1 MQNDSQS
8 ILYSSWNDACDLLD
22 VPEGSYNAVMSD
34 KELDYKE
41 SDYLYRITKSD
52 LSDQIGQIT
61 VQMKSV
67 LSVCIGFAVLIIV
80 ICVYL
85 MVNMLIS
92 ENASSISMLKV
103 LGYDDRQIS
112 RMMISIYHILVPI
125 GIVIGSVF
133 GVVLCRVNFEASVSA
148 YNTYIETVYTPLCF
162 VKYSVCVLI
171 SYVIS
176 LCLLSRKVKK
186 ADMVESLK
194 DNRE

>member
-1 MQNDSQS
+1 
-8 ILYSSWNDACDLLD
+8 
-22 VPEGSYNAVMSD
+22 
-34 KELDYKE
+34 
-41 SDYLYRITKSD
+41 
-52 LSDQIGQIT
+52 
-61 VQMKSV
+61 MKSV

-125 GIVIGSVF
+125 GIVIGSVL

>member
-1 MQNDSQS
+1 
-8 ILYSSWNDACDLLD
+8 
-22 VPEGSYNAVMSD
+22 
-34 KELDYKE
+34 
-41 SDYLYRITKSD
+41 
-52 LSDQIGQIT
+52 
-61 VQMKSV
+61 MKSV

-103 LGYDDRQIS
+103 LGYDDRQIN
-112 RMMISIYHILVPI
+112 RMMISIYHILIPI
-125 GIVIGSVF
+125 GIVIGSVL

-176 LCLLSRKVKK
+176 LWLLSRKVKK